1 MQLLLVRFLNFFW
14 ISLCKFAIVKF
25 TAGIRFLRD
34 KGLYFTPW
42 LVDLNVNKG
51 QLQWFLSFYSLK
63 FMYILRLTSSPS
75 YNVLFIRFSP
85 LLDFVLNV
93 CSEVD
98 IHFVLFKF
106 VVVLQWENMFLYW
119 IIWGPGNGGLIGI
132 TLLK

>member
-1 MQLLLVRFLNFFW
+1 M
-14 ISLCKFAIVKF
+14 
-25 TAGIRFLRD
+25 
-34 KGLYFTPW
+34 
-42 LVDLNVNKG
+42 DLNVNKG

-75 YNVLFIRFSP
+75 YNGLFIRFSP

-106 VVVLQWENMFLYW
+106 VVVLQ
-119 IIWGPGNGGLIGI
+119 
-132 TLLK
+132 